1 MASPKPGGSCF
12 FFSRFWSKAKI
23 RLERARVGPLVRLL
37 RWEQGRSR
45 EIGFDS
51 LLPEEMPSRCSTPHP
66 GVQSALGAGW
76 GCPPLHVPRHA
87 SSKQVEAGASGA
99 SRGLPVV
106 PQASRESSQAH
117 RAAGPQGRG
126 LPGSGE
132 QAFPGWGGM
141 GLGLSLSAR
150 LELLAVLQGTG
161 VQARQPGSSEEPRMP
176 PSGWSPPGSP
186 RGDGEWYL

>member
-37 RWEQGRSR
+37 RWEQGQSR

-66 GVQSALGAGW
+66 GVQSTLGAGW

-126 LPGSGE
+126 LPVRRAG
-132 QAFPGWGGM
+132 F
-141 GLGLSLSAR
+141 SAR
-150 LELLAVLQGTG
+150 AVEQFHDPEAVVQQGF
-161 VQARQPGSSEEPRMP
+161 GS
-176 PSGWSPPGSP
+176 
-186 RGDGEWYL
+186 YQL